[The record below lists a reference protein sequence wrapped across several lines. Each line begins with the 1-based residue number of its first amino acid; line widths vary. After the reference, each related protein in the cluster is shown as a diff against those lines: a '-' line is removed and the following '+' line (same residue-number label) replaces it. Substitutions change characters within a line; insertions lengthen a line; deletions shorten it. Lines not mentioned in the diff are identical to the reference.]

1 MSGKW
6 KSIIALPAA
15 LGHKDHPVLSV
26 RNDRF
31 AAGISAP
38 PVPGFGRLLRLSSA
52 TLQTTSIARPGNPAA
67 APLHRTFPIVIGET
81 KGLF

>member
-38 PVPGFGRLLRLSSA
+38 PVPGFGRQLPAKPRGPSHARDLVATHPAVVSALRRDS
-52 TLQTTSIARPGNPAA
+52 TSTDVG
-67 APLHRTFPIVIGET
+67 
-81 KGLF
+81 